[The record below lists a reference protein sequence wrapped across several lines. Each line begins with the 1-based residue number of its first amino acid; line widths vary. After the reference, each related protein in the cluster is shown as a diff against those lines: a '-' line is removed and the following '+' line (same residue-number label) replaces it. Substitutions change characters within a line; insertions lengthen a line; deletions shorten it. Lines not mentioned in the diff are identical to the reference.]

1 MKKLLTVEQAK
12 QMIQE
17 LKGHKVMV
25 KLNKGRNRIK
35 KCSGKVVEV
44 HPNVFV
50 IELLGD
56 LFDRISCTYVDVICG
71 EVSLTKQSVLQEIFV
86 ISKIFTLQLSHK
98 KVIVNIVQVQMMFLA
113 YHRVLSGFGALLC
126 KFD

>member
-1 MKKLLTVEQAK
+1 MLIKYYNCNTLNFVELFGLLPLFFFGGGNKTGIFVSKFVNTCFMKKLLTVEQAK

-71 EVSLTKQSVLQEIFV
+71 EVSLTK
-86 ISKIFTLQLSHK
+86 
-98 KVIVNIVQVQMMFLA
+98 
-113 YHRVLSGFGALLC
+113 
-126 KFD
+126 